1 MYILIYIEIYTY
13 THIYVYIYI
22 YIYIYAYIGGIGD
35 NKDKY
40 LYERNMNDEKT
51 YENFS
56 NMDPHGLLPPIH
68 MDNESDN
75 DISMKNNLNINQL
88 RAMVDLGG
96 LGGRGDLCYSY
107 MYMYM
112 YIYACVYIYKY
123 IFYVFVY
130 IYMH

>member
-1 MYILIYIEIYTY
+1 
-13 THIYVYIYI
+13 
-22 YIYIYAYIGGIGD
+22 
-35 NKDKY
+35 
-40 LYERNMNDEKT
+40 MNDEKT

-107 MYMYM
+107 MYMY
-112 YIYACVYIYKY
+112 IYACVYIYKY